1 MRNNDLLIMGER
13 RLKEIGT
20 EDKCLSPL
28 KNCCFRLLVCQSSA
42 QGWLDA

>member
-20 EDKCLSPL
+20 EDKCLYPL